1 MLETRCSGCNKLLFK
16 GSVIA
21 VQIKC
26 PRCKRIINIASASE
40 HPTEKLNSGKRE
52 KITCT
57 DTSRAYFA

>member
-1 MLETRCSGCNKLLFK
+1 MHETRCPGCNKLLFK

-52 KITCT
+52 KITGA
-57 DTSRAYFA
+57 DTSRTHYA

>member
-1 MLETRCSGCNKLLFK
+1 MQETRCTGCNKLLFK

-40 HPTEKLNSGKRE
+40 HPTYMRSNSCGKQRS
-52 KITCT
+52 THPA
-57 DTSRAYFA
+57 R